1 MKKLLIIL
9 LTTTIYAD
17 DLDLGDDFV
26 AGTVVKA
33 ADFNTKFSLIEG
45 QEAEL
50 TNSYFVGTWSC
61 KGPSNNGFHDN
72 VTFVSDGFFGDV
84 DSEGYSIYAKGNV
97 TFSLDNDG
105 YLAMSNNNILFI
117 NDRSTGTLHYDSG
130 YIWDKF
136 NGQYADSE
144 VRKVSQSRFYFVAN
158 TGPRFTCTKT

>member
-26 AGTVVKA
+26 TGTVVKA

-72 VTFVSDGFFGDV
+72 VTYVSDGFFGDV

-117 NDRSTGTLHYDSG
+117 NDRSSGTLHFDSG

-136 NGQYADSE
+136 NGGYQETE
-144 VRKVSQSRFYFVAN
+144 VKKVSQSRFYFVAN
-158 TGPRFTCTKT
+158 SGPKLTCTKT